1 MAGQD
6 RGPDPFRQRRGG
18 ASELHLRPAPKRA
31 RRLQGLALR
40 GKQELS
46 LTQYQI
52 ALMFTLQLGDVRRAS
67 ARIRAVDQTRYHS
80 LVHYARSW
88 HPGCRI
94 IPCSPRFR
102 LHADVR
108 GRRSGR
114 FERCCSLRST
124 IPAMKDDSQKRPCT
138 QGRPVLSALAATSK
152 PAAKSRRRCRRHC
165 TGANAHAPHHV
176 RVLAH
181 VED

>member
-31 RRLQGLALR
+31 RRLQGLALS

-67 ARIRAVDQTRYHS
+67 ARSAPWIKPDTTRWFITPALGILAVGLFLVPRASDFTRMFAVVAAVAS
-80 LVHYARSW
+80 SAVARSD
-88 HPGCRI
+88 PL
-94 IPCSPRFR
+94 SP
-102 LHADVR
+102 
-108 GRRSGR
+108 
-114 FERCCSLRST
+114 
-124 IPAMKDDSQKRPCT
+124 Q
-138 QGRPVLSALAATSK
+138 
-152 PAAKSRRRCRRHC
+152 
-165 TGANAHAPHHV
+165 
-176 RVLAH
+176 
-181 VED
+181 